1 MRYSTLS
8 VSTAALMAFAGAAFA
23 DVTIT
28 HNQGELTLTETPAKV
43 FTQDWASFD
52 NLSALGIAVGGVP
65 ASNAPGYLASQV
77 AADVVQIGSLFE
89 PDFET
94 IAAEAPDLITVGGR
108 SAATYPTMSE
118 IVPTFDTSVNNTD
131 IINGIKTRL
140 TEFGE
145 IFGVQDKA
153 AELVANLDAKVA
165 EAREAA
171 ADEGTGLVVVTN
183 AGNIG
188 IYGPDSRVGWIY
200 NELAIPTVFDDV
212 DDGDHG
218 GDGIS
223 FEYLVE
229 KNPDWLFVVDR
240 DAGTGDGNTGAAQ
253 ALLDNELLATTT
265 FMSNDQVIYLSP
277 QPAYITM
284 HGYQGVMILLDEII
298 AGFQADE

>member
-1 MRYSTLS
+1 MRFTTLS
-8 VSTAALMAFAGAAFA
+8 VSTAALMAFAGAALA

-28 HNQGELTLTETPAKV
+28 HNQGELTVTEVPAKV

-52 NLSALGIAVGGVP
+52 NLSALGVTVLGVP
-65 ASNAPGYLASQV
+65 AGNVPGYLAEQV
-77 AADVVQIGSLFE
+77 SGDAVQIGSLFE

-108 SAATYPTMSE
+108 SAATYPTMSG
-118 IVPTFDTSVNNTD
+118 IVPTFDTSINNTD
-131 IINGIKTRL
+131 IIGGIKTRL

-145 IFGVQDKA
+145 IFDLEDKA

-171 ADEGTGLVVVTN
+171 ADEGTGLVIVTN
-183 AGNIG
+183 ARNIG

-200 NELAIPTVFDDV
+200 NELAIPSVFDDV

-240 DAGTGDGNTGAAQ
+240 DAGTTDGTNGAAE
-253 ALLDNELLATTT
+253 ALLDNELLAETT
-265 FMSNDQVIYLSP
+265 FMKNDQIIYLSP

-284 HGYQGVMILLDEII
+284 HGYQGVMLLLDEVI
-298 AGFQADE
+298 AGFQAND

>member
-1 MRYSTLS
+1 MRYTTLS
-8 VSTAALMAFAGAAFA
+8 VSTAALLAFAGTAFA

-28 HNQGELTLTETPAKV
+28 HNQGELTVTGVPAKV

-52 NLSALGIAVGGVP
+52 NLSALGVTVTGVP
-65 ASNAPGYLASQV
+65 ASNAPGYLADQV
-77 AADVVQIGSLFE
+77 SADAVQIGSLFE

-94 IAAEAPDLITVGGR
+94 IAAEAPDLVTIGGR
-108 SAATYPTMSE
+108 SASVYPTMSS
-118 IVPTFDTSVNNTD
+118 IAPTFDTSINNTD
-131 IINGIKTRL
+131 IIAGIKTRL

-145 IFGVQDKA
+145 IFDVEEKA

-171 ADEGTGLVVVTN
+171 ADEGTGLVIVTN

-188 IYGPDSRVGWIY
+188 VYGPDSRVGWIY
-200 NELAIPTVFDDV
+200 NELAIPSVFDEV

-253 ALLDNELLATTT
+253 ALLENELLAETT
-265 FMSNDQVIYLSP
+265 FMTNDQIIYLSP

-284 HGYQGVMILLDEII
+284 HGYQGVMMLLDEVI
-298 AGFQADE
+298 AGFETKE